1 MHGLRGSLATP
12 DPVSAGLGIIRLP
25 SLVLCYDIVTRLPSL
40 RIRRLLLLRFGSL
53 FFPFWYSP
61 PLSAVSLLP
70 LALLPSS
77 PPPRWT
83 NLPSPMPPPCTT
95 SSVAVAPWAPP
106 SSSITSFPLQTVRPT
121 GSGISGGCA
130 GSGLRPGLTRGTVDR
145 DEVDRLRKRFMK
157 LDKVRRDVHQCTHH
171 ILNMT
176 PTGRL
181 RHHRPRRVPFLAADL
196 LQPTCHQVRLITVGG
211 YPSPDNN

>member
-25 SLVLCYDIVTRLPSL
+25 SRVLCYDIVTRLPSL
-40 RIRRLLLLRFGSL
+40 HIRRPFLLRSCSL
-53 FFPFWYSP
+53 LFPFLYSP
-61 PLSAVSLLP
+61 PLSTASLPP
-70 LALLPSS
+70 LALFPS
-77 PPPRWT
+77 PPPPLWT
-83 NLPSPMPPPCTT
+83 NPPSPMPPPCTT

-106 SSSITSFPLQTVRPT
+106 SSSTTSFPPQTVRPT
-121 GSGISGGCA
+121 SSGISWGCA

-157 LDKVRRDVHQCTHH
+157 LDKVRRDLHQYTYH
-171 ILNMT
+171 ILNMS
-176 PTGRL
+176 PTGRF
-181 RHHRPRRVPFLAADL
+181 RHHRPRRVPFLAANL

-211 YPSPDNN
+211 YPSQDNH